1 MDVHSSFLFVLLLTC
16 WPGQLTYGNPMSLNS
31 KKQTT
36 QTDDQQ
42 RNKTDHENFV
52 NGRLPREWLRGAEV
66 EEADSIY
73 DGEAILPP
81 EAKIDLEDRAVN
93 TCDCAPVTASSSNDW
108 RIVGGNEVNPKY
120 RLPYQALVYPTVDGV
135 GSFLCGGTIVN
146 KRYIITAAHCT
157 EHQGATITNVKVAIG
172 EHNKCDGIT
181 NEGGSWISAKR
192 VINHPNYHKDR
203 WHHIY
208 SDIAVLELSEDIT
221 FTANIKPACL
231 PTSATKDYS
240 NLAATISGWGGTI
253 GWTGNRPQQPQ
264 QCTLKEGVVKVL
276 SPTSQKCRSF
286 LGTTTSTIRLCA
298 WAEGTDTCQGDS
310 GGPLTVAENGKFTL
324 IGVVSYGRGCAHST
338 PGVYTR
344 VQGFLPWIKNLIAD
358 GECSSGGSITGAAE
372 SGSIQSDNY
381 PNQYPVSQDK
391 TYEMSAAAGK
401 KIKMTFA
408 AFSLEN
414 DWRCGWDYL
423 TIVDGNGRELLGK
436 SCGSVKPATVTSQT
450 NKVKV
455 VFHSDSSVT
464 STGFK
469 IDWVAV

>member
-1 MDVHSSFLFVLLLTC
+1 MDVYSSFLFLLLLTC

-31 KKQTT
+31 NKQMTI
-36 QTDDQQ
+36 QADDQ
-42 RNKTDHENFV
+42 RMNKTNHENFA

-66 EEADSIY
+66 EEANTIY
-73 DGEAILPP
+73 DGKAILPP
-81 EAKIDLEDRAVN
+81 EANMRRRSIDLEDQAMN
-93 TCDCAPVTASSSNDW
+93 TCDCAPVTASS
-108 RIVGGNEVNPKY
+108 RIVGGKEVNPKY
-120 RLPYQALVYPTVDGV
+120 RLPYQALVYSQPH
-135 GSFLCGGTIVN
+135 LCGGTIVN
-146 KRYIITAAHCT
+146 KRFIITAAHCT
-157 EHQGATITNVKVAIG
+157 EHQGATNTNVKVAIG
-172 EHNKCDGIT
+172 EHNWCDGLT

-192 VINHPNYHKDR
+192 VINHPNYHSANLDN
-203 WHHIY
+203 
-208 SDIAVLELSEDIT
+208 DIAVLELSEDIT

-231 PTSATKDYS
+231 PTSAAKDYS

-253 GWTGNRPQQPQ
+253 GYAPGDKRPQQPR
-264 QCTLKEGVVKVL
+264 QCTLKEGIVKVL
-276 SPTSQKCRSF
+276 SSRSQKCRSF
-286 LGTTTSTIRLCA
+286 IGTTTSTIKLCA
-298 WAEGTDTCQGDS
+298 WAEGTDSCQGDS

-324 IGVVSYGRGCAHST
+324 IGVVSYGAGCGHTT
-338 PGVYTR
+338 PGVYAR
-344 VQGFLPWIKNLIAD
+344 VQGFLPWIKSLIAD
-358 GECSSGGSITGAAE
+358 GECSSGGISTGAAG
-372 SGSIQSDNY
+372 SGSIQSDNH
-381 PNQYPVSQDK
+381 PNHYPVSQDK

-414 DWRCGWDYL
+414 HWRCGWDYL

-455 VFHSDSSVT
+455 IFHSDSSVT